1 VSDFATSALA
11 ASAFAFAPQVHLAPT
26 PQVQVRAAPVEMAE
40 TSSRRAALLGLAA
53 VAVPAAANAA
63 TPFWQVNKKGIS
75 RPQKSTEGCDALKA
89 CAKGAGL
96 KWDAAA
102 LGVKAADTRKFMKKA

>member
-1 VSDFATSALA
+1 MVRTFLLCLFPPLS
-11 ASAFAFAPQVHLAPT
+11 Q
-26 PQVQVRAAPVEMAE
+26 RAAPVEMAE

-96 KWDAAA
+96 KWAAAA
-102 LGVKAADTRKFMKKA
+102 LGVKAADTRKCAKRAPIRGSALALAATLSR